1 MARKGVPEFPGL
13 KITQDPTAAI
23 NFALRRVH
31 LQKGRNELLVEEAGH
46 IGWGGNSGFHGLN
59 LAVQFGAA
67 RIVLVGYDM
76 TLLNGVHWHGP
87 HAARLNNPTGRALV
101 RWAEILDAQ
110 APLLAGLGVEVL
122 NASPV
127 SALAAYPK
135 VSLEEALAAC

>member
-23 NFALRRVH
+23 SYGLRRVT
-31 LQKGRNELLVEEAGH
+31 LQKGKNQLLVDEAGV
-46 IGWGGNSGFHGLN
+46 IGWGGNSGFHALN

-67 RIVLVGYDM
+67 RIVLVGFDM
-76 TLLNGVHWHGP
+76 TLLNGIHWHGP
-87 HAARLNNPTGRALV
+87 HPSRLNNPTGRALV
-101 RWAEILDAQ
+101 KWAEILDAQ

-135 VSLEEALAAC
+135 VSLEEALASC